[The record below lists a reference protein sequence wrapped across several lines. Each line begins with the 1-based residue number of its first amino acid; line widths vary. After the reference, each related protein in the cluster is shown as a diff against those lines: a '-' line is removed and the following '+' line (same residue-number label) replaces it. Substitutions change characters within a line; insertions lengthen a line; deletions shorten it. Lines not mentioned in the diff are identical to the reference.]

1 MAATPFDIPELVRR
15 ISLFVSVKDAL
26 SCVLVAKS
34 WSDHFLSVIWF
45 HIDFHTQLRFTTL
58 PLDVVAK
65 YGRHI
70 RIVENARSFR
80 RVYVLAN
87 ASVARLRE
95 LHIETTGSARQHV
108 HAYEVV
114 SRNIRSL
121 EIIHLFAASDPDD
134 MDKHDSSVH
143 YVSVP
148 ALVPFFGASEG
159 IASKLK
165 ILRLSELCL
174 THDGLVAIL
183 QASPQLY
190 ELALGG
196 TEIVGKATQ
205 SFQHLGM
212 KMLYASVECISQV
225 YPFGPPLLSHFPSL
239 TILST
244 WQDDPDLT
252 IPTAKIKEDIARY
265 CPYLTAFELEQ
276 PSTLLSCFCMHIGR
290 NISELTFDYEHISL
304 EGITAILLHQATLRQ
319 LMVFGASP
327 DVDLEADEVPAVS
340 RHFQEFSQL
349 LQLIP
354 RGCPHL
360 ETFDL
365 ALHEMDMDEVEM
377 GEWTCKGL
385 TTLRIR
391 VKGLDTK
398 ETIQKAIV
406 LWRAGCKRRYQE
418 EEDKEMEGFEEE
430 TKRAMRLNGMDSSIE
445 ARVARH
451 LLKFEHLDD
460 VWLGYK
466 SWTST

>member
-1 MAATPFDIPELVRR
+1 MGATPFDIPELVRR

-26 SCVLVAKS
+26 SCALVAKS

-45 HIDFHTQLRFTTL
+45 HIDFNAQLRFATL

-65 YGRHI
+65 HGRHI
-70 RIVENARSFR
+70 RIVEDARSFR
-80 RVYVLAN
+80 RVSVLAN

-121 EIIHLFAASDPDD
+121 EIIHLFAVSDPDD
-134 MDKHDSSVH
+134 MDKHESSVH

-196 TEIVGKATQ
+196 TEI
-205 SFQHLGM
+205 
-212 KMLYASVECISQV
+212 
-225 YPFGPPLLSHFPSL
+225 
-239 TILST
+239 
-244 WQDDPDLT
+244 DDPDLT

-276 PSTLLSCFCMHIGR
+276 PSTPLSCFCMHIGR

-319 LMVFGASP
+319 LMVFGGSP
-327 DVDLEADEVPAVS
+327 DVDLEADEVLAVS

-418 EEDKEMEGFEEE
+418 EED
-430 TKRAMRLNGMDSSIE
+430 
-445 ARVARH
+445 
-451 LLKFEHLDD
+451 
-460 VWLGYK
+460 
-466 SWTST
+466 

>member
-65 YGRHI
+65 HGRHI
-70 RIVENARSFR
+70 RIVEDARSFR

-183 QASPQLY
+183 QASPQ
-190 ELALGG
+190 
-196 TEIVGKATQ
+196 
-205 SFQHLGM
+205 F
-212 KMLYASVECISQV
+212 
-225 YPFGPPLLSHFPSL
+225 L

-304 EGITAILLHQATLRQ
+304 EGISAILLHQATLRQ

-327 DVDLEADEVPAVS
+327 HVDLEADEVPAVS

-349 LQLIP
+349 LQLIL